1 MKPVKKMR
9 GRIMIKKLIDLEH
22 DKFGLKTV
30 FHVLM
35 GIVILVAGNIA
46 AELPAELFHF
56 ITKTEP
62 LLITVVIRPLLRIA
76 VLLLLTC
83 LYILKVLKLPLGDFR
98 IRRPRGIA
106 VWLLCAIA
114 LPSAV
119 SAFFIVLTPGVFT
132 VSNPSTPEIVR
143 ILLWAVFSLCLTAG
157 ITEELLFRGLIMGL
171 LEKRWNKAIAI
182 IVPSVLFGLLH
193 ISNMK
198 APSIVDIGTLVIAGT
213 AVGVMFSLI
222 ALHSNSIWASAVV
235 HGIWNLV
242 IIGGILEI
250 SGKPS
255 SVYTSMP
262 AIYTYTL
269 TTNSTL
275 ITGGAFGIEA
285 SLPAI
290 IGYGLV
296 IVLALALLK
305 KQQSGK

>member
-1 MKPVKKMR
+1 MKPVKKTK
-9 GRIMIKKLIDLEH
+9 GRIMIKKLVDLEH
-22 DKFGLKTV
+22 DKFGLKAV
-30 FHVLM
+30 FHALM
-35 GIVILVAGNIA
+35 GIVILLAGNMA
-46 AELPAELFHF
+46 AELPVELFRF

-62 LLITVVIRPLLRIA
+62 LLLTLLIRPLLRIA
-76 VLLLLTC
+76 VLLLLIC

-98 IRRPRGIA
+98 ICGPRGIA
-106 VWLLCAIA
+106 LWLLCAIV

-119 SAFFIVLTPGVFT
+119 SAFFIVLTPGVFA
-132 VSNPSTPEIVR
+132 VSNLSTPEIVR
-143 ILLWAVFSLCLTAG
+143 IVLRAVFGICLAAG

-193 ISNMK
+193 IANMQ
-198 APSIVDIGTLVIAGT
+198 APGIVDIGTLVIAGT

-250 SGKPS
+250 SGMPS
-255 SVYTSMP
+255 S
-262 AIYTYTL
+262 AIYTYRL
-269 TTNSTL
+269 TTNATL

-285 SLPAI
+285 SLPAA

-296 IVLALALLK
+296 IVLALTLLK